1 MIRPTHLD
9 RTDADAS
16 DPRNPENQTMWYE
29 HDNEEYRCQGCCD
42 CQRMM
47 KNAGDICTECQ
58 LYIAEYA

>member
-29 HDNEEYRCQGCCD
+29 QVIPCDVLDCPNEVRTCGAMCETCRV
-42 CQRMM
+42 
-47 KNAGDICTECQ
+47 ECEE
-58 LYIAEYA
+58 LA